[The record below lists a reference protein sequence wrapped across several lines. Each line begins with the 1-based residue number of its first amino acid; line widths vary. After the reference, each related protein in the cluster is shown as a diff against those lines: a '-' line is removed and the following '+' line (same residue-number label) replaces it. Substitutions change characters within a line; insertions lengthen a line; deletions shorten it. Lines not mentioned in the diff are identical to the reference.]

1 MKMLL
6 FIWVSMLGLPVQSF
20 AEASTSYDSFLI
32 ERVECAVS
40 VKLCTGSPNIETHI
54 NNNILII
61 FSLS

>member
-40 VKLCTGSPNIETHI
+40 VRGRRLAFRFWNVR
-54 NNNILII
+54 
-61 FSLS
+61 